1 MATFGDL
8 ALQALQSIGQY
19 AAGESLTAADLALA
33 LQVGNQMIGQWANER
48 LTIYTVTRTTWTIT
62 ANDGSYTVGSGG
74 DVNIAR
80 PVFVD
85 HVNFVDTSMDPDLE
99 MPLRMLTDDAY
110 SAISLKALTSTY
122 PQYAYYNPTYPTGTM
137 ILWPT
142 PTSSTLLGAIYA
154 PTAVSTFAAGS
165 TSVSLPPG
173 YEAFIVT
180 NLAVKLAPYF
190 EKQASEDLKRE
201 AMEAKA
207 IVKRANT
214 RLMDLSVDSGALIQG
229 NRRWNIIDFYTGP

>member
-19 AAGESLTAADLALA
+19 AAGESLTAADSALA

-48 LTIYTVTRTTWTIT
+48 LTIYSETRTTWSIVSGTG
-62 ANDGSYTVGSGG
+62 AYTVGSGG
-74 DVNIAR
+74 DVNIVR
-80 PVFVD
+80 PIFVD

-110 SAISLKALTSTY
+110 AALSLKALTSTY
-122 PQYAYYNPTYPTGTM
+122 PQYAYYNPTYPTATLT
-137 ILWPT
+137 LWPA
-142 PTSSTLLGAIYA
+142 PTSSTLLGAIYV
-154 PTAVSTFAAGS
+154 PTAVTTFAAAS

-173 YEAFIVT
+173 YEAFIVS

-190 EKQASEDLKRE
+190 EKAVSEDLKKE

-214 RLMDLSVDSGALIQG
+214 RLMDLSVDAGALIQG
-229 NRRWNIIDFYTGP
+229 NRRWNIVDFYTGP